1 MYNDIYP
8 PLWYNTQQFR
18 CPKNLLYSIPPIYP
32 SLPIATALATTN
44 LFTVFIVLLF
54 LECYIVGLIQ
64 YITSSACSFNLLVCI
79 SFHGQMAHFFF
90 FFLIIFFINALIF
103 CSSGS
108 LLLCRLFSSCR
119 GQGYSL
125 VVGGFSLRWL
135 LLLQSKAV
143 GPVGFSSCGTQAQ
156 QAQPPGARAQAQP
169 LWHMDLALQHVGSSP
184 TGDRAHVSCIG
195 RQIKK
200 KLFIL
205 IGG

>member
-119 GQGYSL
+119 GQGYSSCRRLLTAVASL
-125 VVGGFSLRWL
+125 VAEQGCRARGLQQLRHTGSVGT
-135 LLLQSKAV
+135 A
-143 GPVGFSSCGTQAQ
+143 A
-156 QAQPPGARAQAQP
+156 
-169 LWHMDLALQHVGSSP
+169 
-184 TGDRAHVSCIG
+184 G
-195 RQIKK
+195 RQS
-200 KLFIL
+200 
-205 IGG
+205 IGSTVVAHGLSSAACGVFSNW